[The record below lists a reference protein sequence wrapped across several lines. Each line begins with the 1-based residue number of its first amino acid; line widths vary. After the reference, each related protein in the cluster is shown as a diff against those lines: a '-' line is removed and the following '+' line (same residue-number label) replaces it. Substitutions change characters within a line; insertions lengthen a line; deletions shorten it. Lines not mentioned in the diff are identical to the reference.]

1 MAKQVSID
9 EPVILETNTGSI
21 AYITAKINNKTVGIP
36 ILSSSNN
43 SISLIQPTMNMR
55 LYNSTLYTQ
64 EDVKPYTNVDGS
76 QLGIAIILKDHVYA
90 LPLFEVP
97 ENSLDTITL
106 NFTETT
112 FVTGMSACRSKKG
125 IPLSLIF
132 SINDSN
138 YGMPLFRFTH
148 LYNLQN
154 GKTIEWHKIK
164 PRWYED
170 EDGNGE
176 RTHLTPEEK
185 KKMFYPKE
193 PPPVPPPGPRPLPVP
208 PGMPHGTNEP
218 PKVPPPPPPPHDP
231 GAPIVPFYGYGDL
244 AVGFP
249 CWWGHDFIW
258 RSYVFDSHKIHK
270 PDPYMPPSTP
280 KVRTHQLYHLYPT
293 NQGTPPEEA
302 LELLYNCIA
311 VIQNTIPELN
321 YSDVPEIKTGEDMA
335 IILNGI
341 RETFSEYAE
350 YEMDEISLD
359 GEYFDI
365 LYQLNILIEDLK
377 WLNTH
382 EFWEYKRHEDGK
394 NAPREYRPSLDRD
407 YTLPSGIFVYERP
420 THGQEL
426 RWTIKTMLSVGKPT
440 IDFGSEHGSTYLNNK
455 VTAYSDLIN
464 RIKMQF
470 GWPNVEPDICDE
482 NIAENID
489 QAIELYSKYAGYTD
503 EYLIFH
509 TRLYKP
515 GIGIRLDKLFS
526 MTREMYSQSYDGNE
540 VDIDYDI
547 QNYRKVLN
555 CFAVEPGESTGINTL
570 FTLESALAQQT
581 QFAYLLGEGRGFD
594 LTSYSAVKTYLDTR
608 RKVLG
613 QEVYFRFDPYTQYL
627 RILPEPRREDPYLG
641 LVSCYVEKPIRELL
655 IERWVFEYALALT
668 MVIVGRLRSKY
679 QLTMLGGSSLR
690 GDEILNAGLQAKKEL
705 EEQLFRGTG
714 WVESQPTFMV
724 G

>member
-1 MAKQVSID
+1 MSKQVSID

-21 AYITAKINNKTVGIP
+21 AYITAKVNNKVVGIP
-36 ILSSSNN
+36 ILNSSNN
-43 SISLIQPTMNMR
+43 SVALIQPTMNMR
-55 LYNSTLYTQ
+55 LHNSTLYTA
-64 EDVKPYTNVDGS
+64 EDVKPYTNADGS
-76 QLGIAIILKDHVYA
+76 QLGLAIILKDKVYA

-112 FVTGMSACRSKKG
+112 FVTGMSSCKSKKG

-132 SINDSN
+132 SINDTN

-148 LYNLQN
+148 LYNIQN
-154 GKTIEWHKIK
+154 GKTVEWAKIK
-164 PRWYED
+164 PRWYNDKEGD
-170 EDGNGE
+170 GE
-176 RTHLTPEEK
+176 RIEITDEEK
-185 KKMFYPKE
+185 RRRFYPKE
-193 PPPVPPPGPRPLPVP
+193 RKEPPKGYPPGLPHGTNEDPKIPIPPPPPVPPVP
-208 PGMPHGTNEP
+208 
-218 PKVPPPPPPPHDP
+218 
-231 GAPIVPFYGYGDL
+231 PIVPFFGPYDRG
-244 AVGFP
+244 VGCPF
-249 CWWGHDFIW
+249 WWGHDFVW
-258 RSYVFDSHKIHK
+258 KAYVFDGHIVHRAN
-270 PDPYMPPSTP
+270 PNMPPTTQ
-280 KVRTHQLYHLYPT
+280 KINVGMMYHLFKT
-293 NQGTPPEEA
+293 DMETSPEDA
-302 LELLYNCIA
+302 VSLLYSCIA
-311 VIQNTIPELN
+311 VIENTIPELK
-321 YSDVPEIKTGEDMA
+321 YSEIPEIKTGEDM
-335 IILNGI
+335 ITVLNGI
-341 RETFSEYAE
+341 RDTFSDYAE
-350 YEMDEISLD
+350 IPMDELTEESLYPD
-359 GEYFDI
+359 A
-365 LYQLNILIEDLK
+365 LYQLNILVEDLK
-377 WLNTH
+377 YLNTP
-382 EFWEYKRHEDGK
+382 EFWEYSRHHDGK
-394 NAPREYRPSLDRD
+394 YAPKEYRPSLSRD
-407 YTLPSGIFVYERP
+407 YTLPSGIFVYDRP

-440 IDFGSEHGSTYLNNK
+440 VDFGSDFGSTYLNNK
-455 VTAYSDLIN
+455 ITAYSDLIN

-470 GWPNVEPDICDE
+470 GWPNVEPDVCDE

-515 GIGIRLDKLFS
+515 GVGIRLDKLFS
-526 MTREMYSQSYDGNE
+526 MTPEMYSQANEGNE
-540 VDIDYDI
+540 IDMDYDV

-555 CFAVEPGESTGINTL
+555 CFSVEPGESTGINTL

-581 QFAYLLGEGRGFD
+581 QWQYLLGEGRGFD
-594 LTSYSAVKTYLDTR
+594 LTSYAAVKSYLDTR

-613 QEVYFRFDPYTQYL
+613 QEVYYRFDPFTQYL
-627 RILPEPRREDPYLG
+627 RILPEPRRMDPYLG
-641 LVSCYVEKPIRELL
+641 LVGCYVEKPIRELI

-679 QLTMLGGSSLR
+679 TMTMLGGSTLR

>member
-1 MAKQVSID
+1 MSKQVSID

-21 AYITAKINNKTVGIP
+21 AYITAKVNNKVVGIP
-36 ILSSSNN
+36 ILNSSNN
-43 SISLIQPTMNMR
+43 SVALIQPTMNMR
-55 LYNSTLYTQ
+55 LHNSTLYTA
-64 EDVKPYTNVDGS
+64 EDVKPYTNADGS
-76 QLGIAIILKDHVYA
+76 QLGLAIILKDKVYA

-112 FVTGMSACRSKKG
+112 FVTGMSSCKSKKG

-132 SINDSN
+132 SINDTN

-148 LYNLQN
+148 LYNIQN
-154 GKTIEWHKIK
+154 GKTVEWAKIK
-164 PRWYED
+164 PRWYNDKEGD
-170 EDGNGE
+170 GE
-176 RTHLTPEEK
+176 RIEITDEEK
-185 KKMFYPKE
+185 RRRFYPKE
-193 PPPVPPPGPRPLPVP
+193 RKEPPKGYPPGLPHGTNEDPKIPIPPPPPVPPVP
-208 PGMPHGTNEP
+208 
-218 PKVPPPPPPPHDP
+218 
-231 GAPIVPFYGYGDL
+231 PIVPFFGPYDRG
-244 AVGFP
+244 VGCPF
-249 CWWGHDFIW
+249 WWGHDFVW
-258 RSYVFDSHKIHK
+258 KAYVFDGHIVHR
-270 PDPYMPPSTP
+270 PNPNMPPTTQ
-280 KVRTHQLYHLYPT
+280 KINVGMMYHLFKT
-293 NQGTPPEEA
+293 DMETSPEDA
-302 LELLYNCIA
+302 VSLLYSCIA
-311 VIQNTIPELN
+311 VIENTIPELK
-321 YSDVPEIKTGEDMA
+321 YSEIPEIKTGEDM
-335 IILNGI
+335 ITVLNGI
-341 RETFSEYAE
+341 RDTFSDYAE
-350 YEMDEISLD
+350 IPMDELTEESLYPD
-359 GEYFDI
+359 A
-365 LYQLNILIEDLK
+365 LYQINILVEDLK
-377 WLNTH
+377 YLNTP
-382 EFWEYKRHEDGK
+382 EFWEYSRHHDGK
-394 NAPREYRPSLDRD
+394 YAPKEYRPSLSRD
-407 YTLPSGIFVYERP
+407 YTLPSGIFVYDRP

-440 IDFGSEHGSTYLNNK
+440 VDFGSDFGSTYLNNK
-455 VTAYSDLIN
+455 ITAYSDLIN

-470 GWPNVEPDICDE
+470 GWPNVEPDVCDE

-515 GIGIRLDKLFS
+515 GVGIRLDKLFS
-526 MTREMYSQSYDGNE
+526 MTPEMYSQANEGNE
-540 VDIDYDI
+540 IDMDYDV

-555 CFAVEPGESTGINTL
+555 CFSVEPGESTGINTL

-581 QFAYLLGEGRGFD
+581 QWQYLLGEGRGFD
-594 LTSYSAVKTYLDTR
+594 LTSYAAVKSYLDTR

-613 QEVYFRFDPYTQYL
+613 QEVYYRFDPFTQYL
-627 RILPEPRREDPYLG
+627 RILPEPRRMDPYLG
-641 LVSCYVEKPIRELL
+641 LVGCYVEKPIRELI

-679 QLTMLGGSSLR
+679 TMTMLGGSTLR

>member
-1 MAKQVSID
+1 MAKQTSID
-9 EPVILETNTGSI
+9 EPVILETNTGAI
-21 AYITAKINNKTVGIP
+21 AYITAKVNNKTVGIP
-36 ILSSSNN
+36 VLSSSNN
-43 SISLIQPTMNMR
+43 NISLIQPTMGLR
-55 LYNSTLYTQ
+55 LHNSTLYTQ
-64 EDVKPYTNVDGS
+64 DDVKPFTNVDGS

-112 FVTGMSACRSKKG
+112 FVIGMSACRSSKN

-138 YGMPLFRFTH
+138 YGMPLFNFTH
-148 LYNLQN
+148 LFNIQN
-154 GKTIEWHKIK
+154 GKTIEWEKIK
-164 PRWYED
+164 PRWYNIH
-170 EDGNGE
+170 DGAE
-176 RTHLTPEEK
+176 SKPKLTPEQKKEK
-185 KKMFYPKE
+185 FYPKD
-193 PPPVPPPGPRPLPVP
+193 PKPNNRNRVLPVP
-208 PGMPHGTNEP
+208 PGAPNGTNEP
-218 PKVPPPPPPPHDP
+218 VHKTDP
-231 GAPIVPFYGYGDL
+231 VYIPDPNQPIVPFFGPYDRGVDW
-244 AVGFP
+244 P
-249 CWWGHDFIW
+249 TWWGHDFCW
-258 RSYVFDSHKIHK
+258 RAYVFDSHKIYK
-270 PDPYMPPSTP
+270 PDPNMPPSVTKLDVT
-280 KVRTHQLYHLYPT
+280 KVYNLFRTDK
-293 NQGTPPEEA
+293 GTEPEVA
-302 LELLYNCIA
+302 ATLLYNCIA
-311 VIQNTIPELN
+311 VINNTIPELK
-321 YSDVPEIKTGEDMA
+321 YSDIPEMKTGWDMA
-335 IILNGI
+335 QVLNGI
-341 RETFSEYAE
+341 RESFSDYAE
-350 YEMDEISLD
+350 YEMDEIPED
-359 GEYFDI
+359 GEYFDV
-365 LYQLNILIEDLK
+365 LYQLNILVENLR
-377 WLNTH
+377 WLNTP
-382 EFWEYKRHEDGK
+382 EFWEYRRHDDGK
-394 NAPREYRPSLDRD
+394 YTPKEYRPSLDRD
-407 YTLPSGIFVYERP
+407 YTLPSGIFVYEKP

-426 RWTIKTMLSVGKPT
+426 RWAIKTMLSVGKPT
-440 IDFGSEHGSTYLNNK
+440 VDFGSDHGSTYLNNK
-455 VTAYSDLIN
+455 ITAYSDLIN

-470 GWPNVEPDICDE
+470 GWPNIEPDICDE

-515 GIGIRLDKLFS
+515 GVGLRLDKLFS
-526 MTREMYSQSYDGNE
+526 MSREMFSQDYEGNE
-540 VDIDYDI
+540 VDMDYDI

-555 CFAVEPGESTGINTL
+555 CFSVEPGESTGINTL

-608 RKVLG
+608 RKVLS
-613 QEVYFRFDPYTQYL
+613 QDVYFRFDPYNQYL

-641 LVSCYVEKPIRELL
+641 LVGCYVEKPIRELL

-679 QLTMLGGSSLR
+679 TITMLGGSTLR

-714 WVESQPTFMV
+714 WVESQPTFLV

>member
-21 AYITAKINNKTVGIP
+21 AYITAKVNNKTVGIP

-43 SISLIQPTMNMR
+43 NISLIQPTMNIR
-55 LYNSTLYTQ
+55 LHNSTLYTQ

-97 ENSLDTITL
+97 ENTLDTITL

-112 FVTGMSACRSKKG
+112 FVTGMSACRSKRG

-148 LYNLQN
+148 LYNIQN
-154 GKTIEWHKIK
+154 GKMIEWHKIK

-176 RTHLTPEEK
+176 RTHLTPEQK
-185 KKMFYPKE
+185 KARFYPKE
-193 PPPVPPPGPRPLPVP
+193 RKKPPRPFPPPPGA
-208 PGMPHGTNEP
+208 PHGTNEP
-218 PKVPPPPPPPHDP
+218 PHVPHHPDSM
-231 GAPIVPFYGYGDL
+231 APAYGKYDI

-249 CWWGHDFIW
+249 FWVGHDFMW
-258 RSYVFDSHKIHK
+258 RAYVFDSHIVHK

-280 KVRTHQLYHLYPT
+280 KPDVKHLYHLFMT
-293 NQGTPPEEA
+293 DQDTSPEDA
-302 LELLYNCIA
+302 LSLLYNCIA

-321 YSDVPEIKTGEDMA
+321 YTEIPDVKTGEDMVA
-335 IILNGI
+335 ILNGI

-350 YEMDEISLD
+350 YEMDELTPD
-359 GEYFDI
+359 DEYFDL
-365 LYQLNILIEDLK
+365 LYQLNILVENLK

-382 EFWEYKRHEDGK
+382 EFWEYKRHDDGK
-394 NAPREYRPSLDRD
+394 FAPKDYRPSLDRRYD
-407 YTLPSGIFVYERP
+407 LPSGIWIYDKP

-426 RWTIKTMLSVGKPT
+426 RWTIKTMLSIGKPT

-455 VTAYSDLIN
+455 ITAYSDLIN

-470 GWPNVEPDICDE
+470 GWPNVEPDVCDE

-515 GIGIRLDKLFS
+515 GIGLRLDKLFS
-526 MTREMYSQSYDGNE
+526 MTREMYSQNHEGNE

-594 LTSYSAVKTYLDTR
+594 LTSYTAVKSYLDTR

-627 RILPEPRREDPYLG
+627 RIMPEPRREDPYLG

-668 MVIVGRLRSKY
+668 MIIVGRMRSKY
-679 QLTMLGGSSLR
+679 QLTMLGGTSLR

-714 WVESQPTFMV
+714 WVESQPTFMI